1 MAKLNEHQKLHQKLV
16 KEENAQIQSIRNR
29 LSKPKRD
36 AIDECVEACS
46 QLHESIIEGVAGG
59 HLFITLEDINRF
71 VNGYI
76 KLKRE
81 LTIKEV
87 PYSG

>member
-16 KEENAQIQSIRNR
+16 KEENAHIESIRNR

-59 HLFITLEDINRF
+59 YNFITLEDVNRF
-71 VNGYI
+71 VNGYT
-76 KLKRE
+76 KLKIAMT
-81 LTIKEV
+81 LKEV
-87 PYSG
+87 PYSE

>member
-1 MAKLNEHQKLHQKLV
+1 MAKLNEHQKLHQKFI
-16 KEENAQIQSIRNR
+16 KKENARIESIRNR

-36 AIDECVEACS
+36 AIDECVNACD
-46 QLHESIIEGVAGG
+46 QLHQSIIEGVAGG
-59 HLFITLEDINRF
+59 HFFITLEDINSF

-81 LTIKEV
+81 LTLKEV
-87 PYSG
+87 PYSE